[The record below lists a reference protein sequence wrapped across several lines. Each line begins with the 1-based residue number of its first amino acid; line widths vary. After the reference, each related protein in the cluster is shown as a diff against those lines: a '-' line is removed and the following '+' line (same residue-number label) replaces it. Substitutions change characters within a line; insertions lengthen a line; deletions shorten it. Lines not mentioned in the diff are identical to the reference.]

1 MGPLALRGARRALG
15 WSAIGIALLTLVSTP
30 ALVEHGGQVGYFLWL
45 AWIVFAS
52 IALARRRGA
61 PDALQ
66 LDP

>member
-1 MGPLALRGARRALG
+1 MGRGEPLAGAQSESRC
-15 WSAIGIALLTLVSTP
+15 SLVSTP